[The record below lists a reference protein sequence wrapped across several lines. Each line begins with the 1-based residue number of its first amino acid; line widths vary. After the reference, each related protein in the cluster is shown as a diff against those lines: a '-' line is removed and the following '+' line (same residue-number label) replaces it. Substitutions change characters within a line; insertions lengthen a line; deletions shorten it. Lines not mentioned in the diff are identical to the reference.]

1 MLRGRL
7 RWSPEVVASGLPLYA
22 LLYPLLYPILYSLL
36 YPILYSPLYPLLY
49 SPTLLTNSTHYLY
62 GGAAAATL
70 ATLTAAP
77 YGPPE
82 PARAQLY
89 HPLPGPSQPG
99 RLQADGQTDTDGSTD
114 RSAADSDMSPCDV
127 SPRYEAEPHAMCE
140 RRHSGPICQYQTQAR
155 GPAIE

>member
-62 GGAAAATL
+62 GGSDSSDS
-70 ATLTAAP
+70 
-77 YGPPE
+77 YGGALR
-82 PARAQLY
+82 PAR
-89 HPLPGPSQPG
+89 GSQG
-99 RLQADGQTDTDGSTD
+99 
-114 RSAADSDMSPCDV
+114 
-127 SPRYEAEPHAMCE
+127 
-140 RRHSGPICQYQTQAR
+140 
-155 GPAIE
+155 